1 MLPKSPATAIQQRP
15 VGNEE
20 HGWEKNKQN
29 AGQRADNQ
37 RNDKGFSPYLL
48 SANQQALYCEGEAL
62 SLTIGIQRVQPGVHA
77 VVALLKFR
85 EDRLVNRLEDE
96 RGRTFHPRDAAK
108 EELVGLSSENSV
120 SCHARERLVM
130 HELLH
135 ANLHLLLAV
144 SDQLESPR
152 LGDSVNFPSA
162 AKDNAFKVAEASQ
175 GGSVD
180 RQRPVRR
187 GEGVRLLFPREE
199 VAMLAA
205 C

>member
-1 MLPKSPATAIQQRP
+1 M
-15 VGNEE
+15 
-20 HGWEKNKQN
+20 HGEKTQTIG
-29 AGQRADNQ
+29 GQRADNQ

-48 SANQQALYCEGEAL
+48 SANQQALYSEGEAP

-77 VVALLKFR
+77 VVALLNFR

-96 RGRTFHPRDAAK
+96 RGRIFYPRDAAK
-108 EELVGLSSENSV
+108 EELVGLSGENSI

-135 ANLHLLLAV
+135 AHLHLLLAV
-144 SDQLESPR
+144 SDQLESAR
-152 LGDSVNFPSA
+152 LGNAVNFPYA
-162 AKDNAFKVAEASQ
+162 AKDNAFEVAETSQ
-175 GGSVD
+175 GGSME
-180 RQRPVRR
+180 RQRLVRR